1 METLEMIFY
10 SIILIGLVL
19 IFLTLIFEFFINK
32 LSDTN
37 IIKKWWKRNVIDKDP
52 YE

>member
-1 METLEMIFY
+1 METLEKIIY
-10 SIILIGLVL
+10 SIILIGLIL
-19 IFLTLIFEFFINK
+19 IFSILIIESFINK

-37 IIKKWWKRNVIDKDP
+37 IIKKWWKRNVIDNDP